1 MTTPASPAAP
11 AKRPSPYS
19 TSYLLTAAAIAA
31 ATAIL
36 LVVGNWVAYAT
47 AAVPW
52 MNGVTLGLWV
62 LPFALALR
70 LLPLPGT
77 TLLVALFAG
86 IVMGPFQPDGFR
98 AILVNLWFALFFEI
112 VFAVT
117 LYRVRALWLFIVGG
131 VLTGGVWGATLALSL
146 DATSMVPGV
155 IAATVLIPTASGALG
170 AWLGV
175 VIADGL
181 IARGVGSTTRKR
193 LEQRRAARVAAA
205 APAPEAAP
213 EAG

>member
-1 MTTPASPAAP
+1 MTAP
-11 AKRPSPYS
+11 APTPRRPSPYS

-36 LVVGNWVAYAT
+36 LIAGNWIGYAS

-52 MNGVTLGLWV
+52 LNGVTLGFWV

-98 AILVNLWFALFFEI
+98 AIIVNLWYAVFFEL

-117 LYRVRALWLFIVGG
+117 LYRIRRTWLFLVGG
-131 VLTGGVWGATLALSL
+131 AFNGAIWGASVALALDSG
-146 DATSMVPGV
+146 SMVPGV
-155 IAATVLIPTASGALG
+155 VAATILVPTVSGALG

-175 VIADGL
+175 GIADAL
-181 IARGVGSTTRKR
+181 AARGVGTTTRKR
-193 LEQRRAARVAAA
+193 LEQRRAAKAAA
-205 APAPEAAP
+205 SVHRTPVGE
-213 EAG
+213 